1 MAPALGFKPGAGPRA
16 ELEPESETEPE
27 SESEPESEGSDE
39 DLELVASSRSS
50 KFRVSSPVAFC
61 LPFALREV
69 GEDIFSER
77 KIGNFR
83 TPPPSIMQR
92 ACIQSIR
99 RSTPKT
105 PYPLLT
111 SRLIHT
117 TETTGA
123 STTPPT
129 PESHESLRR
138 THFGFRTVAEEDKE
152 HLVRSVFSSVASKY
166 DLMNDAMS
174 MGVHRL
180 WKDDFVSLLK
190 PGSKGPIKCLD
201 VAGGTG
207 DIALRILD
215 YAREKYADRETTV
228 DIADINPEML
238 KEGYTRFK
246 KTMYHNSMRSSQLS
260 SLPQLSHCSQP
271 NRCPSQKQTHRT
283 CRTYPQTRTICTPS
297 RLVSGIARPYPQY

>member
-1 MAPALGFKPGAGPRA
+1 LRSEHSQVDAQNRLSFSRFS
-16 ELEPESETEPE
+16 LEPHYH
-27 SESEPESEGSDE
+27 DN
-39 DLELVASSRSS
+39 R
-50 KFRVSSPVAFC
+50 RVYTTTS
-61 LPFALREV
+61 
-69 GEDIFSER
+69 
-77 KIGNFR
+77 
-83 TPPPSIMQR
+83 
-92 ACIQSIR
+92 
-99 RSTPKT
+99 STPEN
-105 PYPLLT
+105 
-111 SRLIHT
+111 H
-117 TETTGA
+117 E
-123 STTPPT
+123 PP
-129 PESHESLRR
+129 RQ

-246 KTMYHNSMRSSQLS
+246 KTMYHNSMQ
-260 SLPQLSHCSQP
+260 CS
-271 NRCPSQKQTHRT
+271 
-283 CRTYPQTRTICTPS
+283 
-297 RLVSGIARPYPQY
+297 